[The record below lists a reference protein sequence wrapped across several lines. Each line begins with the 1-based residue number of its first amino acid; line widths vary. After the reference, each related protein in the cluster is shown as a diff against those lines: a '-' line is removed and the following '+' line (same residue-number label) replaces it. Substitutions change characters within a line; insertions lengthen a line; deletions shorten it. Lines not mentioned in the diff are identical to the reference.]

1 VSTGLLATS
10 MMEAAE
16 KALACAISSP
26 IEECPALLQAAAE
39 MVIHLSQKCTGAP
52 FAGSVEER
60 QDLAARLLVL
70 KARLDILK
78 RGLDRSHTLIEDFA
92 RRSGM
97 ISQEYS
103 PRGLRAPAA

>member
-1 VSTGLLATS
+1 

-26 IEECPALLQAAAE
+26 IQECPGLLQAAAE
-39 MVIHLSQKCTGAP
+39 MVIQLSQKCTDAR
-52 FAGSVEER
+52 FAGSAEER
-60 QDLAARLLVL
+60 QHLAARLLVL
-70 KARLDILK
+70 QARLDILK
-78 RGLDRSHTLIEDFA
+78 RGLDRSHSLIEDYA

-103 PRGLRAPAA
+103 QHGLRAPVA